1 VITRRVLNSSLAGC
15 LITVARSAG
24 VLAVA
29 KVWQIGYLSPAA
41 GSMRPTLLE
50 ALRELGYVEGQT
62 ARFHV
67 RSAENDLER
76 LPELAAALVR
86 AKVDLILAVSPLAIQ
101 PASQA
106 TRTIPVVMA
115 FWGGEGLIE
124 SGIAASFARPGANV
138 TGVYML
144 ASELEAKRLELLLE
158 ALPNAR
164 KVAILN
170 PRPGWGF
177 TEVRRVAQATKVQ
190 LYLTD
195 VPGSADYEPVFEAM
209 TKQNVDCLLVPSSP
223 RFFRDHQRIVAAIA
237 KRGIAAM
244 YEWGEIARAGGLMAY
259 GPVIAELDRLVAVY
273 VDRILKGANPSGLPI
288 EQPKKFEL
296 VINLKT
302 AKTLGLTI
310 PQSLLARADEVIE

>member
-1 VITRRVLNSSLAGC
+1 VITRRVLINSLSGC
-15 LITVARSAG
+15 LITVTRSAG
-24 VLAVA
+24 VAA

-41 GSMRPTLLE
+41 ESMRATLLE

-62 ARFHV
+62 ARFDV

-86 AKVDLILAVSPLAIQ
+86 ARVDLILAVSPLAIQ

-124 SGIAASFARPGANV
+124 SGIVASFAHPGTNV

-177 TEVRRVAQATKVQ
+177 TEVRRVAQATKVE

-195 VPGSADYEPVFEAM
+195 VPGSAGYEPVFEAM
-209 TKQNVDCLLVPSSP
+209 IKKNVDGLLVPSSP
-223 RFFRDHQRIVAAIA
+223 RFFRDHQRIVAMIA

-244 YEWGEIARAGGLMAY
+244 YEWGDIARAGGLMAY

-273 VDRILKGANPSGLPI
+273 VDRILKGAHPSDLPI